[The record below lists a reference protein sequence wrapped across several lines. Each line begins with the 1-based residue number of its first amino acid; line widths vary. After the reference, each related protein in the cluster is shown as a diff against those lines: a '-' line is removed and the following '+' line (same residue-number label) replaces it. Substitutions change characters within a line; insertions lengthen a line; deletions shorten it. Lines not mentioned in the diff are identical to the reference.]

1 MKNRLLSA
9 LILLLLFSTYNIQN
23 TFSLSSKIKIQEVI
37 VENNLI
43 LDEQMI
49 KKKLS
54 FLYRTNIFLLNTDK
68 IASELKEI
76 DFINSFEIKKLYPD
90 KIKIKVFEKKPIA
103 VIQNKQVKKYFTN
116 SGEIINFIDLK
127 EYNDLPIVFG
137 DKENFLIFYQKL
149 KQVNFPI
156 NEVKKFYLFES
167 KRWDLITNNDQVIK
181 LPIKNYESSLNNFI
195 DLKKKPNFQ
204 KFKTFDYRIKD
215 QLILK

>member
-68 IASELKEI
+68 IASELKGI

-149 KQVNFPI
+149 KQANFPI

-195 DLKKKPNFQ
+195 GLKKKPNFQ

>member
-54 FLYRTNIFLLNTDK
+54 FLYQTNIFLLNTDK
-68 IASELKEI
+68 IASELKGI

-90 KIKIKVFEKKPIA
+90 KIIIKVFEKKPIA
-103 VIQNKQVKKYFTN
+103 VIQNKKVKKYFTI

-137 DKENFLIFYQKL
+137 DKENFFIFYQKL
-149 KQVNFPI
+149 KQANFPI
-156 NEVKKFYLFES
+156 NEVKKFYFFES
-167 KRWDLITNNDQVIK
+167 KRWDIITYNDQVIK
-181 LPIKNYESSLNNFI
+181 LPIKNYESSLTNFI
-195 DLKKKPNFQ
+195 YLKKKPNFQ
-204 KFKTFDYRIKD
+204 KFKTFDYRIKN

>member
-9 LILLLLFSTYNIQN
+9 LILLLLLSTYNIQN

-195 DLKKKPNFQ
+195 DLKKKT
-204 KFKTFDYRIKD
+204 KFSKI
-215 QLILK
+215 

>member
-9 LILLLLFSTYNIQN
+9 LILLLLLSTYNIQN

-127 EYNDLPIVFG
+127 EYNNLPIVFG

-149 KQVNFPI
+149 KQANFPI

>member
-127 EYNDLPIVFG
+127 EYNNLPIVFG

-149 KQVNFPI
+149 KQANFPI

>member
-68 IASELKEI
+68 IDSELKVI

-149 KQVNFPI
+149 KQANFPI

-195 DLKKKPNFQ
+195 GLKKKPNFQ

>member
-68 IASELKEI
+68 IASELKGI

-149 KQVNFPI
+149 KQANFPI

-181 LPIKNYESSLNNFI
+181 LPIKNYESSLSNFI
-195 DLKKKPNFQ
+195 GLKKKPNFQ

>member
-9 LILLLLFSTYNIQN
+9 LILLLLLSTYNIQN

>member
-68 IASELKEI
+68 IASELKGI

-149 KQVNFPI
+149 KQANFPI

-195 DLKKKPNFQ
+195 SLKKKKIFK

>member
-9 LILLLLFSTYNIQN
+9 LILLLLLSTYNIQN

-68 IASELKEI
+68 IASELKGI

-90 KIKIKVFEKKPIA
+90 KIKIKVFEKK
-103 VIQNKQVKKYFTN
+103 TN
-116 SGEIINFIDLK
+116 CCN
-127 EYNDLPIVFG
+127 
-137 DKENFLIFYQKL
+137 
-149 KQVNFPI
+149 
-156 NEVKKFYLFES
+156 S
-167 KRWDLITNNDQVIK
+167 K
-181 LPIKNYESSLNNFI
+181 
-195 DLKKKPNFQ
+195 
-204 KFKTFDYRIKD
+204 
-215 QLILK
+215 

>member
-195 DLKKKPNFQ
+195 SLKKKPNFK

>member
-68 IASELKEI
+68 IASELKGI

-149 KQVNFPI
+149 KRANFPI

-195 DLKKKPNFQ
+195 GLKKKPNFQ

>member
-68 IASELKEI
+68 IASELKGI

-149 KQVNFPI
+149 KQANFPI
-156 NEVKKFYLFES
+156 NEVKKFYLFKS

-195 DLKKKPNFQ
+195 GLKKKPNFQ

>member
-54 FLYRTNIFLLNTDK
+54 FLYQTNIFLLNTDK

-195 DLKKKPNFQ
+195 SLKKKPNFK

>member
-68 IASELKEI
+68 IASELKGI

-127 EYNDLPIVFG
+127 EYNNLPIVFG

-149 KQVNFPI
+149 KQANFPI

-195 DLKKKPNFQ
+195 SLKKKPNFK

>member
-9 LILLLLFSTYNIQN
+9 LILLLLLSTYNIQN

-68 IASELKEI
+68 IASELKGI

-149 KQVNFPI
+149 KQANFPI

>member
-68 IASELKEI
+68 IASELKDI

-149 KQVNFPI
+149 KQANFPI

-195 DLKKKPNFQ
+195 GLKKKPNFQ

>member
-54 FLYRTNIFLLNTDK
+54 FLYRTNIFLLNNDK
-68 IASELKEI
+68 IASELKGI

-127 EYNDLPIVFG
+127 EYNNLPIVFG

-149 KQVNFPI
+149 KQANFPI

-195 DLKKKPNFQ
+195 GLKKKPNFQ

>member
-54 FLYRTNIFLLNTDK
+54 FLYRTNIFLLNNDK

-76 DFINSFEIKKLYPD
+76 DFINSFEIKKLYSD

-127 EYNDLPIVFG
+127 EYNNLPIVFG

-149 KQVNFPI
+149 KQANFPI

-195 DLKKKPNFQ
+195 SLKKKPNFK

>member
-68 IASELKEI
+68 IASELKDI

-149 KQVNFPI
+149 KQANFPI

-167 KRWDLITNNDQVIK
+167 KRWDLITNNNQVIK

-195 DLKKKPNFQ
+195 GLKKKPNFQ

>member
-54 FLYRTNIFLLNTDK
+54 FLYRTNIFLLNNDK
-68 IASELKEI
+68 IASELKGI

-90 KIKIKVFEKKPIA
+90 KIRIKVFEKKPIA

-149 KQVNFPI
+149 KQADFPI